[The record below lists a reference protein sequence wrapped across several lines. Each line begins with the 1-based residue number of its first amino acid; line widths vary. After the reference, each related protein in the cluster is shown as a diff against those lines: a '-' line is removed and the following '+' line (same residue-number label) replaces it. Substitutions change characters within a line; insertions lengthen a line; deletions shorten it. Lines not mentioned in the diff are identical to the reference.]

1 MEYNSALPDY
11 GDKMTVA
18 EFRSSCEDGS
28 FIDYD
33 GCGHP
38 VKGDKMMAS
47 LTIYPSNLEAI
58 PKDATHIMWFN
69 R

>member
-1 MEYNSALPDY
+1 MEYDRPIPKY

-18 EFRSSCEDGS
+18 EFVETCKMGC

-33 GCGHP
+33 GSGHP
-38 VKGDKMMAS
+38 AKGDMMS
-47 LTIYPSNLEAI
+47 RQYICPSNLAAI
-58 PKDATHIMWFN
+58 PKDATHIIWFN